1 MDAVFGNLPGYAQ
14 GFGQTL
20 LLFVVSGVAALILG
34 TIIAMLRISPVA
46 SARGFATVYTEL
58 IRNVPLPL
66 VFAFCA
72 FVLPYLGSRLPYLVA
87 AFLALAVYTSPF
99 IAEALRSGVN
109 GVPVGQAEAAR
120 SLGLGFGQT
129 VGLIILP
136 QAFRTTV
143 PPVLNVLIALVKN
156 TSVASGFFVAEL
168 LTFGKQLANARGD
181 AVIPV
186 LLGIAVCYLVI
197 TVPLGLVA
205 GRLEKKW
212 AIRR

>member
-1 MDAVFGNLPGYAQ
+1 V
-14 GFGQTL
+14 
-20 LLFVVSGVAALILG
+20 LFLVGGVAALVIG
-34 TIIAMLRISPVA
+34 TVIAMLRISPVG

-58 IRNVPLPL
+58 VRNVPLPL
-66 VFAFCA
+66 TFAFCA
-72 FVLPYLGSRLPYLVA
+72 FVLPYLGSRLPYEIA
-87 AFLALAVYTSPF
+87 AFIALAVYTSPF
-99 IAEALRSGVN
+99 IAEALRSGIN

-120 SLGLGFGQT
+120 SLGLGFAQS

-143 PPVLNVLIALVKN
+143 PPLINVLIALAKN

-168 LTFGKQLANARGD
+168 MTFGKQLANARGD

-186 LLGIAVCYLVI
+186 LLGIAFCYFVI
-197 TVPLGLVA
+197 TVPLGILA
-205 GRLEKKW
+205 ARLEKKW

>member
-1 MDAVFGNLPGYAQ
+1 VG
-14 GFGQTL
+14 TL
-20 LLFVVSGVAALILG
+20 VAL
-34 TIIAMLRISPVA
+34 LRISPVG
-46 SARGFATVYTEL
+46 SARVFATAYTEL
-58 IRNVPLPL
+58 VRNVPLPL

-87 AFLALAVYTSPF
+87 AFIALTIYTSPF

-109 GVPVGQAEAAR
+109 GVPLGQAEAAR

-143 PPVLNVLIALVKN
+143 PPLLNVLIALTKN

-168 LTFGKQLANARGD
+168 MTFGKQLANARGD

-186 LLGIAVCYLVI
+186 LFGIAVCYFVI
-197 TVPLGLVA
+197 TVPLGILA
-205 GRLEKKW
+205 GQLEKKW
-212 AIRR
+212 AIGR